1 MPNIPNKWKNKSH
14 VPNHQP
20 DFLSG
25 TMMIYRWNPTYPSKI
40 SIYGIFLL
48 DQTTTIFQEV
58 TPMTSPIFMVK
69 KVFTVIREWDD

>member
-1 MPNIPNKWKNKSH
+1 
-14 VPNHQP
+14 
-20 DFLSG
+20 
-25 TMMIYRWNPTYPSKI
+25 MMIYRWNPTYPSKI